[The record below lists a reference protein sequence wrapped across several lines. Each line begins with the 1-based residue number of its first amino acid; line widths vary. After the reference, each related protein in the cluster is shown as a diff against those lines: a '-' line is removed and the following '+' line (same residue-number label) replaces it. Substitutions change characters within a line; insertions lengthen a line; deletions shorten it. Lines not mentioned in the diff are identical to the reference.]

1 MVRRRFTVRFRN
13 GTQVDDPFE
22 KIRMGHGC
30 WWGLTAAAGV
40 LTARP
45 APLLPGPIRKGPEI
59 PGPPVRSWIPSQ
71 PGGSERRAGPHRYW
85 RRQIAGLPGCPRWQL
100 PREEAEPHD
109 GRGQALSAPAR
120 RRDHVT
126 GPGAADRL
134 GLDHG
139 QPGGTGQAA
148 TVTAFAAGPVAAR
161 VLAAG
166 AGDVRSVLGAGEIH
180 AGLDDVLY
188 ARAGLAQRLAGQR
201 QAQPGLSMRARRR
214 GCGLS
219 QAGLR
224 AAGHQTYRHLRD
236 VLWPAPV

>member
-1 MVRRRFTVRFRN
+1 M
-13 GTQVDDPFE
+13 
-22 KIRMGHGC
+22 
-30 WWGLTAAAGV
+30 
-40 LTARP
+40 
-45 APLLPGPIRKGPEI
+45 
-59 PGPPVRSWIPSQ
+59 PGPPVRSWITSQ

-166 AGDVRSVLGAGEIH
+166 AATSAQCSAPGRYMRVWMTCSRLGPGWPSASP
-180 AGLDDVLY
+180 
-188 ARAGLAQRLAGQR
+188 GQR

-224 AAGHQTYRHLRD
+224 AVGHQTYRHLRD